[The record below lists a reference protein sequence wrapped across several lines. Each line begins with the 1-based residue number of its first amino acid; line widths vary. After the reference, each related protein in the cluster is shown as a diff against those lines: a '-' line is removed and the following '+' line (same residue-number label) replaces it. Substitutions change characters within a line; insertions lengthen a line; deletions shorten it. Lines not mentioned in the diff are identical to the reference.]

1 MSGSRRAT
9 HRDVGNTTRVGNA
22 SGATHRDVGNTTRV
36 GNMSGAACAAIL
48 MVIATLAQA
57 QDAHDHSAHREPE
70 VETQDHSSH
79 ADHGQHTQPTESER
93 AHVPPEPPTHPMPDV
108 SEQRMIELM
117 QMEDDA
123 PYGMILLDQFEW
135 RDIDGGDAQAWE
147 LQAYYGT
154 DYNKLWF
161 ETEGERLAGD
171 ESGRAELLWDRII
184 SPWWSIQSGVRHDFS
199 EGPSRTWAAIGL
211 QGLAP
216 YFFEIDAAV
225 YVGEQGRTAARFSAD
240 YDMLITQ
247 RWVLQ
252 PEIELELYGKDD
264 PANGLGSGL
273 ADAELGLRLRYEIRR
288 EFAPYIGI
296 HWERKFGRTADLA
309 REARED
315 LDEVS
320 FVAGLR
326 AWF

>member
-1 MSGSRRAT
+1 MSIAREACT
-9 HRDVGNTTRVGNA
+9 IALVVTA
-22 SGATHRDVGNTTRV
+22 S
-36 GNMSGAACAAIL
+36 
-48 MVIATLAQA
+48 LAQA
-57 QDAHDHSAHREPE
+57 QEAQDHTKHQHVSEEQADVLDHSSHQEPQ
-70 VETQDHSSH
+70 VEAQDHSSH
-79 ADHGQHTQPTESER
+79 ADHGQHAQPTESER
-93 AHVPPEPPTHPMPDV
+93 AHVPPDPPTHPMPDV

-117 QMEDDA
+117 QMEDNA

-135 RDIDGGDAQAWE
+135 REIDNEDAQAWE

-161 ETEGERLAGD
+161 ETEGERVEG
-171 ESGRAELLWDRII
+171 EGSGPAELLWDRII

-216 YFFEIDAAV
+216 YFFEVDTAF
-225 YVGEQGRTAARFSAD
+225 YLGEQGRTAARFSAD

-252 PEIELELYGKDD
+252 PEIEFQLYGKDD
-264 PANGLGSGL
+264 TANGLGSGL
-273 ADAELGLRLRYEIRR
+273 TDAELGIRLRYEIRR
-288 EFAPYIGI
+288 EFAPYVGI
-296 HWERKFGRTADLA
+296 HWERKFGETADLSRA
-309 REARED
+309 NGED
-315 LDEVS
+315 VDELS

-326 AWF
+326 VWF

>member
-1 MSGSRRAT
+1 MSIARE
-9 HRDVGNTTRVGNA
+9 
-22 SGATHRDVGNTTRV
+22 
-36 GNMSGAACAAIL
+36 ACAIAV
-48 MVIATLAQA
+48 VITASLAQA
-57 QDAHDHSAHREPE
+57 QEAQDHTNHQHVSEQADVLDHSAHQQPQNEA
-70 VETQDHSSH
+70 QDHSSH
-79 ADHGQHTQPTESER
+79 ADHGQHTQRTESER
-93 AHVPPEPPTHPMPDV
+93 GHIPPEPPTHPMPDV
-108 SEQRMIELM
+108 SEERMIELM

-135 RDIDGGDAQAWE
+135 REIDGEDAQAWE
-147 LQAYYGT
+147 LQTFYGT

-161 ETEGERLAGD
+161 ETEGERVQGD

-184 SPWWSIQSGVRHDFS
+184 SPWWSIQSGVRQDFS

-252 PEIELELYGKDD
+252 PEIEFELYGKDD
-264 PANGLGSGL
+264 PANALGSGL
-273 ADAELGLRLRYEIRR
+273 ADAELGLRLRYEVRR

>member
-1 MSGSRRAT
+1 MSGSR
-9 HRDVGNTTRVGNA
+9 
-22 SGATHRDVGNTTRV
+22 
-36 GNMSGAACAAIL
+36 MSGVRREACAAAL
-48 MVIATLAQA
+48 VLAATISQA
-57 QDAHDHSAHREPE
+57 QDVHDHAQHQDAPEEGGVIDHSAHQGAQSEAQ
-70 VETQDHSSH
+70 QDHSSH
-79 ADHGQHTQPTESER
+79 ADHEQHAQPTESER
-93 AHVPPEPPTHPMPDV
+93 AHVPPDAPKHPMPDV
-108 SEQRMIELM
+108 SEERMIELM

-135 RDIDGGDAQAWE
+135 RGIDGEDAQAWE

-161 ETEGERLAGD
+161 ETEGERVDGE
-171 ESGRAELLWDRII
+171 ESGRTELLWDRII

-199 EGPSRTWAAIGL
+199 EGGPSRTWAAIGL

-216 YFFEIDAAV
+216 YFFEIDAGV
-225 YVGEQGRTAARFSAD
+225 YVGEQGRTAALFSAD

-252 PEIELELYGKDD
+252 PEIEFELYGKDD
-264 PANGLGSGL
+264 TANGLGSGL
-273 ADAELGLRLRYEIRR
+273 AAAELGLRLRYEIRR

-315 LDEVS
+315 VDEVS
-320 FVAGLR
+320 FVAGVR

>member
-1 MSGSRRAT
+1 MSGSRMSGSRR
-9 HRDVGNTTRVGNA
+9 RDAQTACGVRPAV
-22 SGATHRDVGNTTRV
+22 
-36 GNMSGAACAAIL
+36 CAAIL
-48 MVIATLAQA
+48 VVMATLAQA
-57 QDAHDHSAHREPE
+57 QEAHDHEQHPRVSDETDVRDHSAHQQPQSEAQ
-70 VETQDHSSH
+70 QDHSSH
-79 ADHGQHTQPTESER
+79 ADHEQHAQPTESER
-93 AHVPPEPPTHPMPDV
+93 AHIPPDPPTHPMPDV

-123 PYGMILLDQFEW
+123 PYGMILLDQSEW
-135 RDIDGGDAQAWE
+135 RETDNEDAQAWQ

-161 ETEGERLAGD
+161 ETEGERVEGD
-171 ESGRAELLWDRII
+171 QSGRAELLWDRII

-216 YFFEIDAAV
+216 YFFEVDAAF

-252 PEIELELYGKDD
+252 PEIELQLYGKDD
-264 PANGLGSGL
+264 TANGLGSGL
-273 ADAELGLRLRYEIRR
+273 ADAELGIRLRYESRR

-296 HWERKFGRTADLA
+296 HWERKFGETADLSRA
-309 REARED
+309 SGED
-315 LDEVS
+315 VDELS
-320 FVAGLR
+320 FVAGFR